1 MPPPSMV
8 LQLPRL
14 GRVAGV
20 TAAPA
25 SKAGPRKLNF
35 HGCRSSR
42 RSSSSSS
49 RSSSWFS
56 SNAENPGPD
65 TRDDNRTSSRRW
77 WSDDQFDVEEEEEE
91 EEFGSEGSFGS
102 AREMF
107 DEPWF
112 TKVFRVYGYV
122 LPVLLASML
131 VTTGPQAFL
140 MAMAIPLVQSV
151 LSFAISKIASFGRRR
166 RDEEEYDDDG
176 YYYSDYGSGGWEA
189 EEQYSSNSSSTYRGG
204 DSSTGSSR
212 YQQQQQEESADSDPT
227 VESGDINGTT
237 GTAARSES
245 GSTGFGGWDELEE
258 GGDRRSSGRSRARGS
273 PAGTATAG
281 GAVGTSRPPAT
292 RRRRSRGA
300 AAARYR
306 QAPLPMRL
314 LIALFP
320 FLGSWF
326 RILL

>member
-1 MPPPSMV
+1 M
-8 LQLPRL
+8 
-14 GRVAGV
+14 
-20 TAAPA
+20 
-25 SKAGPRKLNF
+25 
-35 HGCRSSR
+35 
-42 RSSSSSS
+42 
-49 RSSSWFS
+49 
-56 SNAENPGPD
+56 
-65 TRDDNRTSSRRW
+65 
-77 WSDDQFDVEEEEEE
+77 
-91 EEFGSEGSFGS
+91 
-102 AREMF
+102 
-107 DEPWF
+107 
-112 TKVFRVYGYV
+112 YGYV

-140 MAMAIPLVQSV
+140 MAMAIPLAQSV
-151 LSFAISKIASFGRRR
+151 LSFAISKIGSFGRRR

-189 EEQYSSNSSSTYRGG
+189 EEQYSSNSSTYRG
-204 DSSTGSSR
+204 DSSTSSSR

-227 VESGDINGTT
+227 VESGDIDGTT
-237 GTAARSES
+237 GAAARSES
-245 GSTGFGGWDELEE
+245 GNIGFGGWDELEE
-258 GGDRRSSGRSRARGS
+258 GDDRRRSSRWRARAS
-273 PAGTATAG
+273 PADTATAG
-281 GAVGTSRPPAT
+281 GAVRTSRPPAT

>member
-14 GRVAGV
+14 GRFAGV

-25 SKAGPRKLNF
+25 FQDGARNLNS
-35 HGCRSSR
+35 HGCHSSR

-77 WSDDQFDVEEEEEE
+77 WSDDQFDVEEEEE

-140 MAMAIPLVQSV
+140 MAMAIPLAQSV
-151 LSFAISKIASFGRRR
+151 LSFAISKIGSFGRRR

-189 EEQYSSNSSSTYRGG
+189 EEQYSSNSSTYRG
-204 DSSTGSSR
+204 DSSTSSSR

-227 VESGDINGTT
+227 VESGDIDGTT
-237 GTAARSES
+237 GAAARSES
-245 GSTGFGGWDELEE
+245 GNIGFGGWDELEE
-258 GGDRRSSGRSRARGS
+258 GDDRRRSSRWRARAS
-273 PAGTATAG
+273 PADTATAG
-281 GAVGTSRPPAT
+281 GAVRTSRPPAT

-314 LIALFP
+314 LVALFP

>member
-1 MPPPSMV
+1 MRPSSMV

-65 TRDDNRTSSRRW
+65 TRDGNRTSSRRW
-77 WSDDQFDVEEEEEE
+77 WSDDQFDVEEEEE

-112 TKVFRVYGYV
+112 TKV
-122 LPVLLASML
+122 LAHA
-131 VTTGPQAFL
+131 Q
-140 MAMAIPLVQSV
+140 I
-151 LSFAISKIASFGRRR
+151 
-166 RDEEEYDDDG
+166 
-176 YYYSDYGSGGWEA
+176 
-189 EEQYSSNSSSTYRGG
+189 
-204 DSSTGSSR
+204 SSR
-212 YQQQQQEESADSDPT
+212 
-227 VESGDINGTT
+227 
-237 GTAARSES
+237 
-245 GSTGFGGWDELEE
+245 
-258 GGDRRSSGRSRARGS
+258 
-273 PAGTATAG
+273 
-281 GAVGTSRPPAT
+281 
-292 RRRRSRGA
+292 
-300 AAARYR
+300 
-306 QAPLPMRL
+306 
-314 LIALFP
+314 
-320 FLGSWF
+320 
-326 RILL
+326 

>member
-25 SKAGPRKLNF
+25 SKAGPRHLNS

-42 RSSSSSS
+42 RSSSSSRS

-56 SNAENPGPD
+56 SNAENPGPG
-65 TRDDNRTSSRRW
+65 TGDDNRTSSRRW

-91 EEFGSEGSFGS
+91 EFGSEGSFGS

-107 DEPWF
+107 NEPWF

-140 MAMAIPLVQSV
+140 VAMAIPLAQSV
-151 LSFAISKIASFGRRR
+151 LSFAISKIGSFGRRR

-176 YYYSDYGSGGWEA
+176 YYSDYVSGGWET

-204 DSSTGSSR
+204 DSSTSSSR
-212 YQQQQQEESADSDPT
+212 YQQQQQKESADSEPT
-227 VESGDINGTT
+227 AESGDINGTT

-245 GSTGFGGWDELEE
+245 GSIGFGGWDELE
-258 GGDRRSSGRSRARGS
+258 GGDRRSSGRSRARAS
-273 PAGTATAG
+273 PAGTAIAG
-281 GAVGTSRPPAT
+281 GAVRTSRPPAT

-300 AAARYR
+300 AAARYG

-326 RILL
+326 RIML